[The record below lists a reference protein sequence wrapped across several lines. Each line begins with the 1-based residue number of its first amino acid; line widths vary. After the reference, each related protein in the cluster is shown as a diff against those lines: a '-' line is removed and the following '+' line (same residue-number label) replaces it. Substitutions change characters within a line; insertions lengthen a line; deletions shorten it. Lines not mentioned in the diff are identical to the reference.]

1 MLVFVL
7 IGLSL
12 VLLGVVGLQFTYM
25 FYVERMY
32 TERRKHMRT
41 LERKAEEL
49 TGKLETAQ
57 QRLLEQDELLKTAYP
72 ELRNTEEA
80 WADVI
85 EDR

>member
-57 QRLLEQDELLKTAYP
+57 QRLLEQDELLKNAYP

>member
-1 MLVFVL
+1 MFVL

>member
-1 MLVFVL
+1 MFVL

-57 QRLLEQDELLKTAYP
+57 QRLLEQDELLKTAYRD
-72 ELRNTEEA
+72 LRNTEEA

-85 EDR
+85 EER